1 MAVNHEVI
9 PRFDGAGLSEED
21 GNRTADLPRGLVLLF
36 AAASGLSVA
45 NVYYAQPLLDALAR
59 DFSFSQAAA
68 GGVIT
73 ATQLGCALALL
84 LLVPLGDRVDRRRL
98 MAVQLLGLVGALVT
112 VGMASSAP
120 VLLAGML
127 AVGLLGTAMT
137 QGLIAYAA
145 SACAPHEQGRVVGT
159 AQSGVFV
166 GLLLARVFSG
176 GVSDLAGWRGVY
188 LCAALLMLV
197 IALPLWRRLPAL
209 PPAPNPM
216 SYSHLIAS
224 MLTLLR
230 QEKVLQ
236 VRGMLALLMFAA
248 FNIFWS
254 ALVLPLSAPPYN
266 FSHTVIGAFGL
277 VGVVGALAAARAG
290 QWADG
295 GYAGRTS
302 AAALAVLL
310 LSWWPLS
317 LMERSLWALVIGIV
331 LLDLGGQALHVTN
344 QSLIFR
350 SRPGAHSR
358 LVGLYMLFYAVGSG
372 LGAISTTVTYAHAGW
387 QGVCLLGAGVSLLAL
402 VFWWAT
408 GRLLIASAA
417 TA

>member
-1 MAVNHEVI
+1 MS
-9 PRFDGAGLSEED
+9 RS
-21 GNRTADLPRGLVLLF
+21 LVWLF
-36 AAASGLSVA
+36 AIASGLSVA

-59 DFSFSQAAA
+59 DFGISHAAV

-84 LLVPLGDRVDRRRL
+84 FLVPLGDRVDRRRL
-98 MAVQLLGLVGALVT
+98 MAMQMLALTFALVA
-112 VGMASSAP
+112 VGMAQSTLA
-120 VLLAGML
+120 LLAGML

-145 SACAPHEQGRVVGT
+145 SAAAPHEQGQVVGT
-159 AQSGVFV
+159 AQGGVFI
-166 GLLLARVFSG
+166 GLLLARVFAG

-188 LCAALLMLV
+188 FCAALLMLG
-197 IALPLWRRLPAL
+197 IAIPLWRRLPIL
-209 PPAPNPM
+209 PPASRTL
-216 SYSHLIAS
+216 SYPRLLAS

-266 FSHTVIGAFGL
+266 FSHTLIGAFGL
-277 VGVVGALAAARAG
+277 AGVVGALAAARAG
-290 QWADG
+290 QWADR
-295 GYAGRTS
+295 GYARRTS
-302 AAALAVLL
+302 GLALLMLL
-310 LSWWPLS
+310 LAWWPLS
-317 LMERSLWALVIGIV
+317 LMEISLWALVMGIV

-350 SRPGAHSR
+350 TRPDAHSR
-358 LVGLYMLFYAVGSG
+358 LVGLYMMFYAVGSG
-372 LGAISTTVTYAHAGW
+372 LGAISTTVTYARFGW
-387 QGVCLLGAGVSLLAL
+387 QGVCTLGASVSLLAL
-402 VFWWAT
+402 VFWWVTQRQFAET
-408 GRLLIASAA
+408 RDCASERR
-417 TA
+417 

>member
-1 MAVNHEVI
+1 MNVQ
-9 PRFDGAGLSEED
+9 L
-21 GNRTADLPRGLVLLF
+21 RTGVSTSLAWLF
-36 AAASGLSVA
+36 AIASGLSVA

-59 DFSFSQAAA
+59 DFGISHAAV

-84 LLVPLGDRVDRRRL
+84 FLVPLGDRVDRRRL
-98 MAVQLLGLVGALVT
+98 MAMQMLALT
-112 VGMASSAP
+112 IALIAVGMAQSTLA
-120 VLLAGML
+120 LLAGML

-145 SACAPHEQGRVVGT
+145 SAAAPHEQGRVVGT
-159 AQSGVFV
+159 AQGGVFI
-166 GLLLARVFSG
+166 GLLLARVFAG

-188 LCAALLMLV
+188 FCAALLMLG
-197 IALPLWRRLPAL
+197 IAIPLWRRLPIL
-209 PPAPNPM
+209 PPATRTL
-216 SYSHLIAS
+216 SYPRLLAS

-266 FSHTVIGAFGL
+266 FSHTLIGAFGL
-277 VGVVGALAAARAG
+277 AGVVGALAAARAG
-290 QWADG
+290 QWADR
-295 GYAGRTS
+295 GYARRTS
-302 AAALAVLL
+302 GLALLMLL
-310 LSWWPLS
+310 LAWWPLS
-317 LMERSLWALVIGIV
+317 LMDVSLWALVMGIV

-350 SRPGAHSR
+350 TRPDAHSR
-358 LVGLYMLFYAVGSG
+358 LVGLYMMFYAVGSG
-372 LGAISTTVTYAHAGW
+372 LGAISTTVTYARFGW
-387 QGVCLLGAGVSLLAL
+387 QGVCLLGASVSLLAL
-402 VFWWAT
+402 VFWWVTQRQRAET
-408 GRLLIASAA
+408 RDCASEHR
-417 TA
+417 

>member
-1 MAVNHEVI
+1 MNVQ
-9 PRFDGAGLSEED
+9 L
-21 GNRTADLPRGLVLLF
+21 RTGVSTSLAWLF
-36 AAASGLSVA
+36 AIASGLSVA

-59 DFSFSQAAA
+59 DFGISHAAV

-84 LLVPLGDRVDRRRL
+84 FLVPLGDRVDRRRL
-98 MAVQLLGLVGALVT
+98 MAMQMLALTFALVA
-112 VGMASSAP
+112 VGMAQSTLA
-120 VLLAGML
+120 LLAGML

-145 SACAPHEQGRVVGT
+145 SAAAPHEQGRVVGT
-159 AQSGVFV
+159 AQGGVFI
-166 GLLLARVFSG
+166 GLLLARVFAG

-188 LCAALLMLV
+188 FCAALLMLG
-197 IALPLWRRLPAL
+197 IAIPLWRRLPIL
-209 PPAPNPM
+209 PPATRTL
-216 SYSHLIAS
+216 SYPHLLAS

-266 FSHTVIGAFGL
+266 FSHTLIGAFGL
-277 VGVVGALAAARAG
+277 AGVVGALAAARAG
-290 QWADG
+290 QWADK
-295 GYAGRTS
+295 GYARRTS
-302 AAALAVLL
+302 GLALLVLL
-310 LSWWPLS
+310 LAWWPLS
-317 LMERSLWALVIGIV
+317 LMEVSLWALVMGIV

-350 SRPGAHSR
+350 TRPDAHSR
-358 LVGLYMLFYAVGSG
+358 LVGLYMMFYAVGSG
-372 LGAISTTVTYAHAGW
+372 LGAISTTVTYARFGW
-387 QGVCLLGAGVSLLAL
+387 QGVCTLGASVSLLAL
-402 VFWWAT
+402 VFWWVTQRQFAET
-408 GRLLIASAA
+408 RDCASERR
-417 TA
+417 

>member
-1 MAVNHEVI
+1 MNVQ
-9 PRFDGAGLSEED
+9 L
-21 GNRTADLPRGLVLLF
+21 RTGVSTSLAWLF
-36 AAASGLSVA
+36 AIASGLSVA

-59 DFSFSQAAA
+59 DFGISHAAV

-84 LLVPLGDRVDRRRL
+84 FLVPLGDRVDRRRL
-98 MAVQLLGLVGALVT
+98 MAMQMLALTFALVA
-112 VGMASSAP
+112 VGMAQSTLA
-120 VLLAGML
+120 LLAGML

-145 SACAPHEQGRVVGT
+145 SAAAPHEQGQVVGT
-159 AQSGVFV
+159 AQGGVFI
-166 GLLLARVFSG
+166 GLLLARVFAG

-188 LCAALLMLV
+188 FCAALLMLG
-197 IALPLWRRLPAL
+197 IAIPLWRRLPIL
-209 PPAPNPM
+209 PPASRTL
-216 SYSHLIAS
+216 SYPRLLAS

-266 FSHTVIGAFGL
+266 FSHTLIGAFGL
-277 VGVVGALAAARAG
+277 AGVVGALAAARAG
-290 QWADG
+290 QWADR
-295 GYAGRTS
+295 GYARRTS
-302 AAALAVLL
+302 GLALLVLL
-310 LSWWPLS
+310 LAWWPLS
-317 LMERSLWALVIGIV
+317 LMDVSLWALVMGIV

-350 SRPGAHSR
+350 TRPDAHSR
-358 LVGLYMLFYAVGSG
+358 LVGLYMMFYAVGSG
-372 LGAISTTVTYAHAGW
+372 LGAICTTVTYARFGW
-387 QGVCLLGAGVSLLAL
+387 QGVCLLGASVSLLAL
-402 VFWWAT
+402 VFWWVTQRQHAET
-408 GRLLIASAA
+408 RDCASERR
-417 TA
+417 

>member
-1 MAVNHEVI
+1 MN
-9 PRFDGAGLSEED
+9 LQL
-21 GNRTADLPRGLVLLF
+21 RTGVSTSLAWLF
-36 AAASGLSVA
+36 AIASGLSVA

-59 DFSFSQAAA
+59 DFGISHEAV

-84 LLVPLGDRVDRRRL
+84 FLVPLGDRVDRRRL
-98 MAVQLLGLVGALVT
+98 MAMQMLALTFALVA
-112 VGMASSAP
+112 VGMAQSTLA
-120 VLLAGML
+120 LLAGML

-145 SACAPHEQGRVVGT
+145 SAAAPHEQGRVVGT
-159 AQSGVFV
+159 AQGGVFI
-166 GLLLARVFSG
+166 GLLLARVFAG

-188 LCAALLMLV
+188 FCAALLMLG
-197 IALPLWRRLPAL
+197 IAIPLWRRLPIL
-209 PPAPNPM
+209 PPASRTL
-216 SYSHLIAS
+216 SYPRLLAS

-266 FSHTVIGAFGL
+266 FSHTLIGAFGL
-277 VGVVGALAAARAG
+277 AGVVGALAAARAG
-290 QWADG
+290 QWADK
-295 GYAGRTS
+295 GYARQTS
-302 AAALAVLL
+302 GLALLVLL
-310 LSWWPLS
+310 LAWWPLS
-317 LMERSLWALVIGIV
+317 LMDVSLWALVMGIV

-350 SRPGAHSR
+350 TRPDAHSR
-358 LVGLYMLFYAVGSG
+358 LVGLYMMFYAVGSG
-372 LGAISTTVTYAHAGW
+372 LGAICTTVTYARFGW
-387 QGVCLLGAGVSLLAL
+387 QGVCTLGASVSLLAL
-402 VFWWAT
+402 VFWWVTQRQRAET
-408 GRLLIASAA
+408 RDCASERR
-417 TA
+417 